1 MKKITPN
8 KASLNLIILL
18 SLLSVLGG
26 NRITR
31 DLPAK
36 NENVFDIHVHLWD
49 GNKSYDEYISQL
61 DSTGMHVTKFGGIL
75 IARRGE
81 SDRTRKKNNE
91 LIELSKR
98 YPKLVPICSVHPL
111 DGDTAIQELKRLADL
126 KVKMIKLHPHTQNF
140 DVKDDRV
147 ADLCQLAGKLG
158 IIVLMDNANI
168 KPGDSE
174 NLFDLAVKCPKTK
187 FIFAHMGALNF
198 RFWNILPLA
207 RTAKGF
213 FMDNIYFDIS
223 ATLVLI
229 ADSPLE
235 EEFIWTIRN
244 VGVKNVLLGSDY
256 PQFTLKQATEALK
269 RLDLESDEKDKIQYT
284 NAVNLLF
291 PQHDVRQ

>member
-1 MKKITPN
+1 MKRIAPYS
-8 KASLNLIILL
+8 ASLNVIILL
-18 SLLSVLGG
+18 GLLLVLGG
-26 NRITR
+26 YNINR
-31 DLPAK
+31 DLHTK

-61 DSTGMHVTKFGGIL
+61 DSTGMQVTKFGGIL

-81 SDRTRKKNNE
+81 AEKTKKKNDE
-91 LIELSKR
+91 LIELSKK
-98 YPKLVPICSVHPL
+98 YSKLVPICSVHPL
-111 DGDTAIQELKRLADL
+111 DGDTAIQELKRLANL
-126 KVKMIKLHPHTQNF
+126 KVKAIKLHPHTQNF

-147 ADLCQLAGKLG
+147 VELCQLAGKLG
-158 IIVLMDNANI
+158 IVVLMDNANI

-174 NLFDLAVKCPKTK
+174 NLFDLAIKCPKTR

-223 ATLVLI
+223 ATVILV

-244 VGVKNVLLGSDY
+244 VGVNHVLFGSDY
-256 PQFTLKQATEALK
+256 PQFTLKQAIEALK
-269 RLDLESDEKDKIQYT
+269 RLDLKPDERDKIQYT
-284 NAVNLLF
+284 NAINLLF
-291 PQHDVRQ
+291 PQHESSQ